1 MGLFKPKKKKKEEI
15 EEVEEIFED
24 EIEEEDVEDEDEV
37 EEEQLKTQP
46 KKPQSNKPVWA
57 IADVVTDSRQ
67 VIVNNET
74 GEQYDL
80 YSAVVEILN
89 RTE

>member
-24 EIEEEDVEDEDEV
+24 EIEDEV